1 VRVVF
6 VAVMAWCVSASAQE
20 LFRETF
26 DGVVARVDAGG
37 VWTEIYDVSAMRQIL
52 GGTIG
57 RSGGRGLR
65 MTRTMPTGVGPDSQF
80 EWVSSTRQGGEA
92 WVRWW
97 MRINATQG
105 GQQQVMNFG
114 DTSVPNHIGLVLD
127 GPNQFVT
134 GYRGNGQ
141 FFALPAGGVVDA
153 GYRLYELGVFGMDT
167 ADGGVVLFNNGV
179 QIFSGTFDFDF
190 PDAGFLQLNLGFTFG
205 NPNGF
210 LGTIDYDEA
219 RVTRRRPVG
228 ALNATGE
235 MQPWRVGACVP
246 VRMGTFA
253 SDRVTA
259 VPSQEALDFQVRI
272 TPPLTPFADP
282 ACSLPAVLT
291 IPQGQGSMIFY
302 VQPLQ
307 AVAYDVEA
315 DTTDVF
321 IGRARVMVQ
330 PALDGGPPDAGG
342 ADDAGT
348 PDGSVVD
355 AGSDDAGAADAGA
368 DDAGLDDAGVFDA
381 GSNDAGAL
389 DASIADAGLLDAG
402 PRAPDAGPMDPE
414 LLRVG
419 CGCRSM
425 DGLVVVAA
433 ALLAF
438 TRRRRATP

>member
-1 VRVVF
+1 
-6 VAVMAWCVSASAQE
+6 MAWCVSASAQE
-20 LFRETF
+20 LFREAF

-37 VWTEIYDVSAMRQIL
+37 VWTEIYDVSAMRQVQ
-52 GGTIG
+52 GMVA

-65 MTRTMPTGVGPDSQF
+65 MTRLTPTGVGPDTQF

-141 FFALPAGGVVDA
+141 FFALPAGGVIDA

-167 ADGGVVLFNNGV
+167 ADGGVALFNNGV

-228 ALNATGE
+228 ALNASGE

-272 TPPLTPFADP
+272 SPPLTTFSDP
-282 ACSLPAVLT
+282 ACSQPAVLT
-291 IPQGQGSMIFY
+291 IPQGQGSLIFY
-302 VQPLQ
+302 VEPVQPI
-307 AVAYDVEA
+307 AYDIEA
-315 DTTDVF
+315 DTTDLF

-330 PALDGGPPDAGG
+330 PALDAGPSDAG
-342 ADDAGT
+342 ADRDAGS
-348 PDGSVVD
+348 PDGSVPDAGAGDAGEVD
-355 AGSDDAGAADAGA
+355 AGVVDAGA
-368 DDAGLDDAGVFDA
+368 DDAGVSDGGVFDA
-381 GSNDAGAL
+381 GGLL
-389 DASIADAGLLDAG
+389 DASISDGGLLDPG
-402 PRAPDAGPMDPE
+402 PLTPDAGPVDPA

-419 CGCRSM
+419 CGCRSI

-433 ALLAF
+433 VVLAF
-438 TRRRRATP
+438 TRRRRARP